1 VSDDIGNPNILE
13 IHYAPPFLK
22 QLIALISYSRKR
34 VNSLNI
40 TWSVE
45 LDILL
50 TLDFCG

>member
-1 VSDDIGNPNILE
+1 MSDDIGNPNILE

-22 QLIALISYSRKR
+22 RLIALISYGRKR

-40 TWSVE
+40 TRPAD

-50 TLDFCG
+50 VLDFCG